1 MSHKLLNAIFGLKG
15 PGRMGK
21 NRPHV
26 DIEIF
31 MFFLGHPNVE
41 MWTIDVLDSVKMV
54 VWRSAC
60 RYRFIE
66 WRGYSSTQRKLGAA
80 LQCKQVYIFY
90 VIISL

>member
-41 MWTIDVLDSVKMV
+41 M
-54 VWRSAC
+54 
-60 RYRFIE
+60 
-66 WRGYSSTQRKLGAA
+66 
-80 LQCKQVYIFY
+80 
-90 VIISL
+90 